1 MLKDGCLHP
10 CTERLLAHQSLPK
23 VIFSFTRKLGMSY
36 SQNWRAFGG
45 RLKAHDC
52 NPPLDE
58 DAQGWLLAP
67 LHRKTA
73 CTSVTPNHI
82 LIYCTLCDPL
92 VHHPDKPT
100 GHRSS
105 QGGMPDRSP
114 PVPDRST
121 RSPVRDGAACTRVD
135 PACLGPSHAPM
146 FKLTRP

>member
-36 SQNWRAFGG
+36 SPNGRAFGG
-45 RLKAHDC
+45 RLKAQDC

-73 CTSVTPNHI
+73 YTSVTPNHI

-92 VHHPDKPT
+92 VHHPDKST

-105 QGGMPDRSP
+105 QG
-114 PVPDRST
+114 
-121 RSPVRDGAACTRVD
+121 
-135 PACLGPSHAPM
+135 ACLIDPRPCLIDPRARPCGTDPRAPA
-146 FKLTRP
+146 LTRRASVQAMLRCSS